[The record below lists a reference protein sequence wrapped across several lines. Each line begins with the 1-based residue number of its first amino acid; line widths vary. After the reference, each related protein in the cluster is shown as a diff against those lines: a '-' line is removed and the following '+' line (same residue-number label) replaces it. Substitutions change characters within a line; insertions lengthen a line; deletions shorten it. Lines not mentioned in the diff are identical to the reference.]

1 LNIILAIPNRE
12 EKIKALANLMSY
24 LPLPNYTLLRCLAA
38 HLVRIVQ
45 NSVLNKMTLSNIAI
59 VFGPT
64 LGIPI
69 GLFILI
75 LSEFEAVF
83 CWTTLKESEEEE
95 NIMSILFKGPEDYLN
110 ISSMTKAQRAS
121 RSNLVA
127 SSEHNI
133 NSKSKG
139 KESEDI
145 KKYKSSSNVNK
156 NESHENDDTG
166 GSRES
171 IISPISTESLITG
184 STKLRRSNNN
194 VNKEK
199 YSTEAM
205 DVNVIKEE
213 NERDISKEI
222 RELSL
227 GTEIERLIDE
237 KCKNIDR
244 DSMDETME
252 TIMNSKEM
260 STVESRRRQERCS
273 SLLISTSQQIE
284 YLKSLKN
291 LHRLSYGDNSSIVG
305 QYKVF
310 NRNSQ
315 EYMDGVPDNFRL
327 SEMFA
332 KEIKSNYYFYFN
344 FLIYNNFIYNEIN
357 INILFFIIF
366 HLLYHIIVSEN
377 ESEDILEG
385 KDIFYDHSLSQ

>member
-1 LNIILAIPNRE
+1 MNIILAIPNRE